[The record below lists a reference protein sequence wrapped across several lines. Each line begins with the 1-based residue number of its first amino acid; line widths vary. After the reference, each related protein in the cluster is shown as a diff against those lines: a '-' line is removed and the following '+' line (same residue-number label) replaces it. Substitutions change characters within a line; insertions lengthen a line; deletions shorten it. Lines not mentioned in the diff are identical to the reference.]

1 MPRLALLDIP
11 RVLNHVIIRGIEVR
25 FIFKDDQN
33 RENFVEMDLAKRLAM
48 KQQAVGY
55 AVSRG
60 GQLARNRD
68 YRFTK

>member
-1 MPRLALLDIP
+1 
-11 RVLNHVIIRGIEVR
+11 
-25 FIFKDDQN
+25 
-33 RENFVEMDLAKRLAM
+33 MDLAKRLAM

-60 GQLARNRD
+60 GQLARKID